1 MTGKVIDGREAHRI
15 GFANRIAPAEEL
27 DAAVEGLCNELL
39 ACAPLAVGLAKRVM
53 DAAAK
58 PALAATLE
66 QEVTGQQLLAASADF
81 AEGTRAFKEKRNPE
95 FAGR

>member
-15 GFANRIAPAEEL
+15 GFANRIAPADQL
-27 DAAVEGLCNELL
+27 DEVTQSFANEFL
-39 ACAPLAVGLAKRVM
+39 ACAPKAVGLAKRVL

-58 PALAATLE
+58 PALALTLE
-66 QEVTGQQLLAASADF
+66 QEVQAQQQLAETDDFREGSSAF
-81 AEGTRAFKEKRNPE
+81 FEKRQPE